1 MYTLKSGRDAKG
13 RSVLL
18 GPINRWL
25 YASYAPKRHAFAV
38 ARREADKRGFST
50 ESEKIIQIV
59 TDGDEDLE
67 RYRREFFPDAI
78 HTLDIMHAL
87 EYVFKA
93 GSCLYREGSR
103 ELERWFDRKKALL
116 YDGKAKK
123 LLADLKRHRRRD
135 IPRTGPGTKSK
146 RDKLTKVI
154 GYLEKRLDMM
164 EYDLLRAEDLEIASG
179 SVEGAVKHLVAKRF
193 DNGSMRW
200 IKERAEA
207 LLQLRAIEINGHW
220 DEFIAFVHTRVLDA
234 QEAKMALTRLLT
246 DKPAHLPNLGVAA

>member
-1 MYTLKSGRDAKG
+1 MYTLKYGRDAKG
-13 RSVLL
+13 ETVLL
-18 GPINRWL
+18 GPINRWV

-38 ARREADKRGFST
+38 ARREADKRGFPA
-50 ESEKIIQIV
+50 ESERIIQIV

-67 RYRREFFPDAI
+67 RYRREIFPDAV

-87 EYVFKA
+87 QYVYKA
-93 GSCLYREGSR
+93 GGCLYREGSS
-103 ELERWFDRKKALL
+103 ELQSWFDRKKALL

-123 LLADLKRHRRRD
+123 LLADLKRHRSRD
-135 IPRTGPGTKSK
+135 IPRTGPGTKAK

-154 GYLEKRLDMM
+154 DYLEKRIDMM

-179 SVEGAVKHLVAKRF
+179 SVEGAVKHVVAKRF

-220 DEFIAFVHTRVLDA
+220 DKFIAFVHARVLETQVAEMD
-234 QEAKMALTRLLT
+234 LTRLLT
-246 DKPAHLPNLGVAA
+246 DKPAPLPRFGVAS